1 LSLNDVKLDEGLRVT
16 DSGSLRG
23 ALLDACLTC
32 NLDVGRHRCVES
44 QSFDQRVHVL
54 SRLDIWYNR
63 VWLRLKPDLAGW
75 YLRLTDR

>member
-1 LSLNDVKLDEGLRVT
+1 LSLNDVKLDESLRVT

-44 QSFDQRVHVL
+44 QSFDERIQVL
-54 SRLDIWYNR
+54 SGLDIWKDR
-63 VWLRLKPDLAGW
+63 AGLRLKPDLAGRD
-75 YLRLTDR
+75 LRLTDG